1 MSNWADQLIQEYTD
15 GKKGLNKLKNK
26 LFNDHPNSE
35 SETDRKLISGMIEDT
50 EFVIEWLETGRQP
63 GLMRGVDKR
72 SIYQK
77 RHLESMD
84 IIPDI
89 TDQLNINDRKL
100 YMPQEQKKALISI
113 LSSFSLRERQC
124 YILHV
129 AQGMSMQ
136 EIADEFGL
144 KKRTVQQYIERA
156 RKKVEQRV
164 S

>member
-1 MSNWADQLIQEYTD
+1 MPNWADKLIQEYSD
-15 GKKGLNKLKNK
+15 GKKDLKNLRNKLYN
-26 LFNDHPNSE
+26 NNPE
-35 SETDRKLISGMIEDT
+35 SETDRKLISDMIDDT
-50 EFVIEWLETGRQP
+50 EFVIQWLETGRQP

-77 RHLESMD
+77 RYLESMD
-84 IIPDI
+84 ILPDI
-89 TDQLNINDRKL
+89 TDQLDDINDRKL
-100 YMPQEQKKALISI
+100 YIPQEQKKALISI

>member
-1 MSNWADQLIQEYTD
+1 MTANWADKLIHEYTE
-15 GKKGLNKLKNK
+15 GKKDLNRLRKKLDINNPVDRVDKGLI
-26 LFNDHPNSE
+26 NSMV
-35 SETDRKLISGMIEDT
+35 DDMD
-50 EFVIEWLETGRQP
+50 FAIEWLETGRQP
-63 GLMRGVDKR
+63 GLMRGIDKR
-72 SIYQK
+72 TIYQK
-77 RHLESMD
+77 RSLESMD

-89 TDQLNINDRKL
+89 RNQLDEEDKPLYIPADQKRVLIN
-100 YMPQEQKKALISI
+100 I

-124 YILHV
+124 YILHA

-136 EIADEFGL
+136 EIADELDL

>member
-1 MSNWADQLIQEYTD
+1 MRNWADQLIHEYT
-15 GKKGLNKLKNK
+15 KGRRELSKLKKK
-26 LFNDHPNSE
+26 LNNEIVADRVDRSLINSMIDD
-35 SETDRKLISGMIEDT
+35 TD
-50 EFVIEWLETGRQP
+50 FVIEWLETGRQP
-63 GLMRGVDKR
+63 GLMRGIDKR
-72 SIYQK
+72 TIYQK
-77 RHLESMD
+77 RSLESMD

-89 TDQLNINDRKL
+89 TSQIDEDDKPLYIPADQKRVLIN
-100 YMPQEQKKALISI
+100 I

-124 YILHV
+124 YILHA

-136 EIADEFGL
+136 EIADELGL

>member
-1 MSNWADQLIQEYTD
+1 MSNWADELIHEYSNS
-15 GKKGLNKLKNK
+15 KKDLNRLRKKLN
-26 LFNDHPNSE
+26 NDNPI
-35 SETDRKLISGMIEDT
+35 DRVDRSLIIGMIDDMD
-50 EFVIEWLETGRQP
+50 FAIEWLETGRQP
-63 GLMRGVDKR
+63 GLMRGIDKR
-72 SIYQK
+72 TIYQK
-77 RHLESMD
+77 RSLESMD

-89 TDQLNINDRKL
+89 TSQLEEDNKPLYIPADQKRVLIN
-100 YMPQEQKKALISI
+100 I

-124 YILHV
+124 YILHT

-136 EIADEFGL
+136 EIADELGL